1 MEREREKEKGEG
13 GERMRKGGRIE
24 ERKGGGREKR
34 RERKKVGRGRRREG
48 RVEGR
53 GRRRREG
60 HSHIKDRLPPNTY
73 RGIDCQ
79 VIRDRHLCRRLIKV
93 IITLKEF
100 IIIVLNIRPR
110 VIAVRD
116 GRGFVF

>member
-1 MEREREKEKGEG
+1 MERGRKKREKGRRGREKEEGERREREEG
-13 GERMRKGGRIE
+13 GR
-24 ERKGGGREKR
+24 KR
-34 RERKKVGRGRRREG
+34 REREKVGRGRRREG

-116 GRGFVF
+116 RRGFVF